1 MGKKRWPSRR
11 RSPSPS
17 PIDGWIASPID
28 GWIASL
34 VKGRTFADFAG
45 IGVDAVNERVSVAL
59 RAGAREA
66 TMIDVRPS
74 DYFEWN
80 LFRASCTSK
89 GVEGYRELAEIDVY
103 DPNLPAL
110 VGSYDLVNCTGLLDR
125 LPSPV
130 AALENLSRIVDE
142 YLVIGMAIVPDH
154 ITTAAGRL
162 HFPSNTALFLPGIS
176 EHERAV
182 LDTYYK
188 QKFGWS
194 IDEHASRL
202 TEQATAPMPWW
213 DNGQLSYW
221 PLWWQ
226 SPRSAASFA

>member
-1 MGKKRWPSRR
+1 VDR
-11 RSPSPS
+11 
-17 PIDGWIASPID
+17 
-28 GWIASL
+28 

-45 IGVDAVNERVSVAL
+45 VAL
-59 RAGAREA
+59 PLQH
-66 TMIDVRPS
+66 RP
-74 DYFEWN
+74 
-80 LFRASCTSK
+80 
-89 GVEGYRELAEIDVY
+89 
-103 DPNLPAL
+103 LPA
-110 VGSYDLVNCTGLLDR
+110 R
-125 LPSPV
+125 
-130 AALENLSRIVDE
+130 
-142 YLVIGMAIVPDH
+142 
-154 ITTAAGRL
+154 
-162 HFPSNTALFLPGIS
+162 ALFLPGIS